1 MTPLEVL
8 RNKEE
13 GIMLYSP
20 CYGNIIFY
28 AIDNRLEKPI
38 VTQGNSG
45 YYFHFYPN
53 GKIEDAGENEQI
65 MLFPSINL
73 KEWDKFNFKKGDIL
87 QHDGGMESV
96 EFISYETSEENPANN
111 YTMFKGKVITPMEQQ
126 GEIDYFTTWCFS
138 PVKPL
143 EKFKTEKFKPFDKVL
158 YINTMS
164 HYHIGFVEKCYKNGC
179 IALMNVEDCV
189 PNHVVFPY
197 KEEMECLIGEY
208 DNEVSK
214 KMIKEILSNENN

>member
-20 CYGNIIFY
+20 SYGHVRFSGLS
-28 AIDNRLEKPI
+28 DEVRPI
-38 VTQGNSG
+38 YIKNSEAFDITLLPSGKVTNNDGSQV
-45 YYFHFYPN
+45 
-53 GKIEDAGENEQI
+53 

-73 KEWDKFNFKKGDIL
+73 KDWDKFNFKKGDIL

-96 EFISYETSEENPANN
+96 EFIEYETSKENPANN

-208 DNEVSK
+208 DNEESSK
-214 KMIKEILSNENN
+214 RLEKILANG

>member
-20 CYGNIIFY
+20 SYGHVRFSGLS
-28 AIDNRLEKPI
+28 DEVRPI
-38 VTQGNSG
+38 YIKNSEAFDITLLPSGKVTNNDGSQV
-45 YYFHFYPN
+45 
-53 GKIEDAGENEQI
+53 

-73 KEWDKFNFKKGDIL
+73 KDWDKFNFKKGDIL

-96 EFISYETSEENPANN
+96 EFIEYETSKENPANN

-208 DNEVSK
+208 DNEETAK
-214 KMIKEILSNENN
+214 KLEEILSNE